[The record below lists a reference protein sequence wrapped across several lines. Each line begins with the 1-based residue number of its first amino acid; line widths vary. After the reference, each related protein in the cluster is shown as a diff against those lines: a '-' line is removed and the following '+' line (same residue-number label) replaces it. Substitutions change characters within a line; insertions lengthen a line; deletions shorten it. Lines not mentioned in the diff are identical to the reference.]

1 MIYGADVRIRGRRQY
16 SGSGK
21 YDYVD
26 EAERVFVVDIPKIE
40 TDRAGKTTA
49 TGVIPVESEFMLSPF
64 FRYRGNMTLLSGD
77 PFPVFEGATQ
87 IVEECGTI
95 RPDWVKF
102 KSSVNPANIQIK
114 VDDAPVNA
122 SNNKIYNGLFLTND
136 SSHIYPAFFS
146 QRKSYSDNQLIQASG
161 LLTYD
166 RDSMVYFIAP
176 ESKLRNRDTIG
187 NLLAYNRDKCQ
198 LSGEG
203 EIALG
208 VNLGRIKTEVH
219 GRITHNLLNR
229 ETSLDV
235 MMSLDFF
242 FDNGLAALMAGRI
255 DSFPT
260 LTGVNMQRP
269 TFIRGM
275 NEWLG
280 VQKATAFRREALMGK
295 VRNFPDELNKT
306 LVLTQLRLYWS
317 QGSRSY
323 RSTGK
328 IGVGNLFG
336 HQVNRLVDGI
346 VEIRKLRGGDE
357 IDIYL
362 KLDDRNWFYF
372 SYTREMMQ
380 VISSY
385 TAFNDR
391 LMRLPEKQRILDD
404 KQRPGFRFMIATND
418 RVNQFLRQFQQGGT
432 QTDQLPVPQTII
444 QDAGQPVTTPTT
456 VTPPVKKDDDDVPII
471 EVE

>member
-1 MIYGADVRIRGRRQY
+1 
-16 SGSGK
+16 
-21 YDYVD
+21 
-26 EAERVFVVDIPKIE
+26 
-40 TDRAGKTTA
+40 
-49 TGVIPVESEFMLSPF
+49 
-64 FRYRGNMTLLSGD
+64 
-77 PFPVFEGATQ
+77 
-87 IVEECGTI
+87 VEECEVI
-95 RPDWVKF
+95 RHYCVKF
-102 KSSVNPANIQIK
+102 KSSLDPGNVKII
-114 VDDAPVNA
+114 VDDAPVNI
-122 SNNKIYNGLFLTND
+122 NNSKIYNGLFLTND

-146 QRKSYSDNQLIQASG
+146 QRKTYSDNQLIRASG

-166 RDSMVYFIAP
+166 RDSMIYFIAP
-176 ESKLRNRDTIG
+176 ESKLKNRDTIG
-187 NLLAYNRDKCQ
+187 NLLAYNRDKCL

-203 EIALG
+203 RLTLG
-208 VNLGRIKTEVH
+208 INLGRIKTDVV
-219 GRITHNLLNR
+219 GRITQNLLNR

-242 FDNGLAALMAGRI
+242 FDNGLAGMMAGRI

-280 VQKATAFRREALMGK
+280 VRKAEAFRREALMGK
-295 VRNFPDELNKT
+295 VRNFPEELNKT
-306 LVLTQLRLYWS
+306 LVLTQLRLYWNQS
-317 QGSRSY
+317 TRSY

-336 HQVNRLVDGI
+336 HQVNRLVDGM

-357 IDIYL
+357 MDIYL

-391 LMRLPEKQRILDD
+391 LMKLPEKQRILDD
-404 KQRPGFRFMIATND
+404 KQRPGFRFMIATSD
-418 RVNQFLRQFQQGGT
+418 RLNQFLRLYQQSET
-432 QTDQLPVPQTII
+432 STDQLPPPPARI
-444 QDAGQPVTTPTT
+444 QDTGRPVTTPPPII
-456 VTPPVKKDDDDVPII
+456 PPVKNEEEETPII